1 MEKQRKTVEHAPSSV
16 ATLCDYGILP
26 FGLRH
31 SGCPSGQNRITG
43 APGSPTGLRGRGFE
57 AADTAVTCWFC
68 RSFSGASRPLDGKV
82 WTFRQ
87 KPGSR
92 PTVERESTRL
102 GERSSGRT
110 DPYTPHPGLRARVRR
125 ARAYEPP
132 LRGDGPTVDAEYG
145 RGARPPLNQEWPPS
159 TNKRN

>member
-1 MEKQRKTVEHAPSSV
+1 M
-16 ATLCDYGILP
+16 CDYGILP
-26 FGLRH
+26 FGLTH

-43 APGSPTGLRGRGFE
+43 DTDRRTGLRAAGLGAARCAVAAPGGRTFYGPSRLP
-57 AADTAVTCWFC
+57 DTD
-68 RSFSGASRPLDGKV
+68 S

-87 KPGSR
+87 NRDKR
-92 PTVERESTRL
+92 LMVEQESTRL

-132 LRGDGPTVDAEYG
+132 LRGDGPTVDAEHG

-159 TNKRN
+159 TIQRT